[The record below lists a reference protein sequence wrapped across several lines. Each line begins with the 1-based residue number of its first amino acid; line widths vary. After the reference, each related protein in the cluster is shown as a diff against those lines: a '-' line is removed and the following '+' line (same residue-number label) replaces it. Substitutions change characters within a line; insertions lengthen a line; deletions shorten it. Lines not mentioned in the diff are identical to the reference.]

1 MLSIQKV
8 ARSAAITLIALL
20 TISAFAGC
28 SPSTSTRYAFSTTTP
43 EVSGNA
49 TALVDVRI
57 VHQPSGKVVENA
69 VIFETRL
76 DMSPDS
82 MEGMTAPVTPEGSPE
97 PGVYRFAIAPTMAG
111 RWQLKLSAKIQGEPD
126 TVTGSVIVTVR

>member
-1 MLSIQKV
+1 MYSISNV
-8 ARSAAITLIALL
+8 ARSAAIAFFALHTLTA
-20 TISAFAGC
+20 ISGC
-28 SPSTSTRYAFSTTTP
+28 SPSTSTKYEFSTTTT

-57 VHQPSGKVVENA
+57 VQQPSGKAVENA
-69 VIFETRL
+69 VIFDTRL

-82 MEGMTAPVTPEGSPE
+82 MEGMSAPVTPEGSPE
-97 PGVYRFAIAPTMAG
+97 PGVYRFAIVPTMAG
-111 RWQLKLSAKIQGEPD
+111 RWRLKLSAKIQGEPD

>member
-8 ARSAAITLIALL
+8 ARSAALALVALL
-20 TISAFAGC
+20 TLTAFSGC
-28 SPSTSTRYAFSTTTP
+28 SPSTSSKYEFSTATP

-57 VHQPSGKVVENA
+57 VQQSSGKAVENA
-69 VIFETRL
+69 VIFDTRL
-76 DMSPDS
+76 DMSPDA

-97 PGVYRFAIAPTMAG
+97 PGVYRFAIAPTMVG